1 MTEKERMLAGMIYI
15 AQGEELAKDNKKS
28 RMLTRLFNN
37 STEEQLEYR
46 TQHLKELFEST
57 GQKLYIEPPFRC
69 DYECNITIGGSA
81 NISDKTHAKE

>member
-37 STEEQLEYR
+37 STEEQ
-46 TQHLKELFEST
+46 
-57 GQKLYIEPPFRC
+57 
-69 DYECNITIGGSA
+69 
-81 NISDKTHAKE
+81 